1 MPKLRRSGL
10 ETQVW
15 IWWDK
20 GIIHKQRQQFFWI
33 FDTSLPHVGRFL
45 VLSIGNFDQF
55 FTSPLTQLPT
65 LFMDGPKLFPQG
77 CETKKYLLMQLQEGF
92 YQNVHWPF
100 FLGRPILLLLL
111 SRPIVCERNSYQKIG
126 LGPLQKKK
134 HSEINLFFNIL
145 IWSCRRVGF
154 SIFYCPQFCK
164 CS

>member
-1 MPKLRRSGL
+1 MFSTNIRPCLIWYGTNYKWRR
-10 ETQVW
+10 
-15 IWWDK
+15 
-20 GIIHKQRQQFFWI
+20 QFFQI
-33 FDTSLPHVGRFL
+33 FDTPLPHVGSFL

-55 FTSPLTQLPT
+55 FTSPLSQLPT

-100 FLGRPILLLLL
+100 LLLLL
-111 SRPIVCERNSYQKIG
+111 SRTIVCERNSYQQIG